1 MNLLTKQQIAKETRE
16 SIYAAHPSL
25 VERFGENGIV
35 HTEKDNIHH
44 LDHLETAYSL
54 KQPSLFLDYTKWLQ
68 TVLES
73 RNVGTHLIIDNFE
86 RLIAILPGKVK
97 LEEEEFMILCLK
109 EAIHLLDN

>member
-1 MNLLTKQQIAKETRE
+1 MNSIIKQQIAKEARE
-16 SIYAAHPSL
+16 SIYAAHPEL
-25 VERFGENGIV
+25 VERFGENGII
-35 HTEKDNIHH
+35 HTEKDNMHH

-54 KQPSLFLDYTKWLQ
+54 KQTSLFLDYTKWLQ

-86 RLIAILPGKVK
+86 RLIEILPGKVDLK
-97 LEEEEFMILCLK
+97 EEEFMIQSLK